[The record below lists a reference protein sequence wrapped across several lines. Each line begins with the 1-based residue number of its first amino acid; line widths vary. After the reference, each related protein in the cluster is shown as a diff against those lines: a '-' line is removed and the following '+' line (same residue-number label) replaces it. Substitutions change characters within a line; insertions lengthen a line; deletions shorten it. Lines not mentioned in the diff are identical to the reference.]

1 LDWSAAVR
9 VTAYNN
15 APQGALFCR
24 WYIDMKDLF
33 SRSLQTTIIFLVI
46 GGILALAL
54 GGFFS
59 PSSNQFT
66 ASLVTVQ
73 TWISSRYLGFQ
84 DFFTAPRDIVTLRAH
99 SAELEAQISQLQAQV
114 IGLQQRVSETEILAA
129 LVDFSRSNPESTY
142 KAASVIGRDP
152 SPFLHYIIINRGSND
167 DIRRGM
173 PVVTNQGLVGRVD
186 AVIADA
192 ARVQLITDPASVV
205 NVRLQNAE
213 TNAVL
218 VGSVT
223 GDVSLDMISQN
234 VTVKPGDLILTSGL
248 GGGYPPD
255 RIIGQVVTIRT
266 LEYELFQQATVQS
279 AVDFTRL
286 NIVLVITNFQPV
298 DITPLVPITFP

>member
-1 LDWSAAVR
+1 
-9 VTAYNN
+9 
-15 APQGALFCR
+15 
-24 WYIDMKDLF
+24 MKVPS

-59 PSSNQFT
+59 SASNQFT
-66 ASLVTVQ
+66 SSLVDVQ
-73 TWISSRYLGFQ
+73 TWISSRYRGFQ
-84 DFFTAPRDIVTLRAH
+84 DFFTAPRDIVTLRTRN
-99 SAELEAQISQLQAQV
+99 AELESQVSQLQAQV
-114 IGLQQRVSETEILAA
+114 IELQQRVSETEILAA

-142 KAASVIGRDP
+142 KAAAVIGRDP
-152 SPFLHYIIINRGSND
+152 SPFLDYIIINRGSND

-213 TNAVL
+213 TDAL
-218 VGSVT
+218 LLGSVT
-223 GDVSLDMISQN
+223 GDISLDLISQN
-234 VTVKPGDLILTSGL
+234 VTVEPGDLVLTSGL

-255 RIIGQVVTIRT
+255 LILGQAVTIRT
-266 LEYELFQQATVQS
+266 LEYELFQQATVQP

-286 NIVLVITNFQPV
+286 EIVLVITNFRPV
-298 DITPLVPITFP
+298 DITPLVPETTP